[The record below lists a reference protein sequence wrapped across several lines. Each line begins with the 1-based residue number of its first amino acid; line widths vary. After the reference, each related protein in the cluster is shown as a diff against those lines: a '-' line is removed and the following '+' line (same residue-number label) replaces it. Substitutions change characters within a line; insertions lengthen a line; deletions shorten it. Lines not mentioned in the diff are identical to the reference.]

1 MTHKKRG
8 EELSS
13 QKRDSLKST
22 DEEKKGEWEPG
33 ENVPEGK
40 KKKKTKKMKTG
51 FMPVVCEPQ
60 KKKEQPKRR

>member
-1 MTHKKRG
+1 MRHKKRG
-8 EELSS
+8 KELSS

-22 DEEKKGEWEPG
+22 DEEKGEWEPR
-33 ENVPEGK
+33 ENVPEGGGK
-40 KKKKTKKMKTG
+40 KKKMKTG